1 MLPDER
7 RQGILRILEQSER
20 GTASVPAL
28 AAAFAVS
35 EMTIR
40 RDLDW
45 LQSRSWVKRV
55 HGGALLAQAAF
66 GDAPFDQ
73 RVDRAEPE
81 KQSIGWAAS
90 QWVND
95 GERIILDAGTTTHQI
110 VQHLGTRQSLTVI
123 TTAMPIAQDLARFP
137 QITTIV
143 LGGLLKHGE
152 LCTVGPLVTRE
163 LARLSADKVFLSAA
177 GYDLSR
183 GLTDPDIGEA
193 EVKEAMIR
201 AATQVILVA
210 DSSKWGQASLAHI
223 APLSVVDVLITDHHL
238 PDEAVAAIESQGI
251 RVVRAMLPG
260 TPL

>member
-7 RQGILRILEQSER
+7 RQAILRILEQSET
-20 GTASVPAL
+20 GTASVPVL
-28 AAAFAVS
+28 AAAFVVS

-45 LQSRSWVKRV
+45 LQSRSRV
-55 HGGALLAQAAF
+55 NRIHGGAMLAPGAF
-66 GDAPFDQ
+66 GEAPLHKRIDLA
-73 RVDRAEPE
+73 DPE

-90 QWVND
+90 QWVKD

-110 VQHLGTRQSLTVI
+110 VRHLGTRQALTVI
-123 TTAMPIAQDLARFP
+123 TTAMPIAQDLAQFP
-137 QITTIV
+137 HITTII

-177 GYDLSR
+177 GFDLSR
-183 GLTDPDIGEA
+183 GITDPDMSEA

-210 DSSKWGQASLAHI
+210 DSSKWGHASLTHV
-223 APLSVVDVLITDHHL
+223 APLSAIDVLITDRHL
-238 PDEAVAAIESQGI
+238 PDDAVIAIESQGI
-251 RVVRAMLPG
+251 NVVRAILPD